1 MEYFEGYIDHI
12 IFQSPAT
19 GYTVMTGVME
29 GKTYTLVGTLP
40 GIEAGE
46 NIKADGH
53 EATHQ
58 IYGTQFVIDQYQ
70 VVAPKTQEAVERYL
84 GSGAIKGIGAA
95 MASRIVKKFGDDTMR
110 IIEEEPERLAEIK
123 GISARKAMDIA
134 ASVNA
139 KRDMQDA
146 VMFLQK
152 YGISIN
158 LAGKIYNRYGN
169 EMYDIVRD
177 NPYRLAED
185 IEGLGFRTCDEIAR
199 NAGIAEDSAFR
210 IESGIQY
217 ALGMAEGNG
226 HCYLPLPELWSSVES
241 LLNITIQDLNQYLL
255 ELQMKGRVM
264 VKSSR
269 PRSISDFLDSA
280 SNACDAGLTSG
291 LGTGASPADGATG
304 PSTFAANAAPGA
316 QVALTPGTGPTTLA
330 VNAAPGFQ
338 MSLGSGTAPTAFDAM
353 APSLYDA
360 NPALH
365 ADPATHVY
373 RATIY
378 YTELQVATMLKDLN
392 VTVENAELDAK
403 RALTIDEITE
413 KNGIELD
420 PLQRDAVLTAGH
432 SGLLV
437 ITGGPGTGKTTTI
450 NTIIRMF
457 ADEGKTILLGAPTG
471 RAAKRMSEATGW
483 PASTIHRLLEYQGRP
498 DEDGEDGDQVRG
510 HFERNENNPLECEV
524 VIIDEMSMVDIFLM
538 NALLKAIHRGTRLI
552 MVGDANQL
560 PSVGAGNVLRDII
573 ASGVIRTIQLRH
585 IFRQA
590 AASDIVVNAHK
601 INEGEPVDLSK
612 RSKDFLFIKSQT
624 PDQIF
629 AAIAAL
635 VLNKL
640 PGYLGVDPFDIQ
652 IMTPQRKGALGV
664 ERLNQL
670 LQEQMNPKSSRKTEK
685 EIGGTLFR
693 VGDKVMQIRN
703 DYNLIWEIRG
713 RYGIP
718 TEKGEGVFNGD
729 IGIITEINSFA
740 QNLTVRFDDRFVEY
754 AFKDCESLELAYAIT
769 IHKSQGSEYPAV
781 IVPMYQG
788 PSMLMNRNLLYT
800 AVTRA
805 KSCVCLVGNPPI
817 FDQMLH
823 NASEAK
829 RYSSLSERLQ
839 EVSHDEN
846 TL

>member
-1 MEYFEGYIDHI
+1 MANAVDGTAVAGGEGFSRHDTFTFSGEHTVEYFEGYIDHI

-280 SNACDAGLTSG
+280 
-291 LGTGASPADGATG
+291 
-304 PSTFAANAAPGA
+304 ANAGDADAP
-316 QVALTPGTGPTTLA
+316 V
-330 VNAAPGFQ
+330 
-338 MSLGSGTAPTAFDAM
+338 
-353 APSLYDA
+353 YDA

-378 YTELQVATMLKDLN
+378 YTELQVATLLKDLN
-392 VTVENAELDAK
+392 VTVENAKLDAK
-403 RALTIDEITE
+403 RALSIDEITE

-498 DEDGEDGDQVRG
+498 DEDEEGGDQVRG
-510 HFERNENNPLECEV
+510 HFERNENNPLECDV

-829 RYSSLSERLQ
+829 RYSSLGERLQ

-846 TL
+846 SL

>member
-1 MEYFEGYIDHI
+1 MANAVDGTAVAGGEGFSRHDTFTFSGEHTVEYFEGYIDHI

-280 SNACDAGLTSG
+280 
-291 LGTGASPADGATG
+291 
-304 PSTFAANAAPGA
+304 ANAGDADAP
-316 QVALTPGTGPTTLA
+316 V
-330 VNAAPGFQ
+330 
-338 MSLGSGTAPTAFDAM
+338 
-353 APSLYDA
+353 YDA

-378 YTELQVATMLKDLN
+378 YTELQVATLLKDLN

-413 KNGIELD
+413 KHGIELD

-510 HFERNENNPLECEV
+510 HFERNENNPLECDV

-538 NALLKAIHRGTRLI
+538 NALLKAIHLGTRLI

-829 RYSSLSERLQ
+829 RYSSLGERLQ

-846 TL
+846 SL

>member
-1 MEYFEGYIDHI
+1 MEFFEGYIDHI

-217 ALGMAEGNG
+217 ALSVAEGNG
-226 HCYLPLPELWSSVES
+226 HCYLPYPELWAYVES
-241 LLNITIQDLNQYLL
+241 LLNITIQNLNQYLL

-280 SNACDAGLTSG
+280 SNACDA
-291 LGTGASPADGATG
+291 D
-304 PSTFAANAAPGA
+304 AP
-316 QVALTPGTGPTTLA
+316 V
-330 VNAAPGFQ
+330 
-338 MSLGSGTAPTAFDAM
+338 
-353 APSLYDA
+353 YDA

-510 HFERNENNPLECEV
+510 HFERNENNPLECDV

>member
-1 MEYFEGYIDHI
+1 MANAVDGTAVAGGEGFSRHDTFTFSGEHTVEYFEGYIDHI

-280 SNACDAGLTSG
+280 
-291 LGTGASPADGATG
+291 
-304 PSTFAANAAPGA
+304 ANAGDANAP
-316 QVALTPGTGPTTLA
+316 V
-330 VNAAPGFQ
+330 
-338 MSLGSGTAPTAFDAM
+338 
-353 APSLYDA
+353 YDA

-378 YTELQVATMLKDLN
+378 YTELQVATLLKDLN

-413 KNGIELD
+413 KHGIELD

-510 HFERNENNPLECEV
+510 HFERNENNPLECDV

-829 RYSSLSERLQ
+829 RYSSLGERLQ

-846 TL
+846 TR

>member
-1 MEYFEGYIDHI
+1 MANAVDGTAVAGGEGFSRHDTFTFSGEHTVEYFEGYIDHI

-280 SNACDAGLTSG
+280 
-291 LGTGASPADGATG
+291 
-304 PSTFAANAAPGA
+304 ANAGDADAP
-316 QVALTPGTGPTTLA
+316 V
-330 VNAAPGFQ
+330 
-338 MSLGSGTAPTAFDAM
+338 
-353 APSLYDA
+353 YDA

-378 YTELQVATMLKDLN
+378 YTELQVATLLKDLN

-413 KNGIELD
+413 KHGIELD

-510 HFERNENNPLECEV
+510 HFERNENNPLECDV

-788 PSMLMNRNLLYT
+788 PSMLMNRTLLYT

-829 RYSSLSERLQ
+829 RYSSLGERLQ

-846 TL
+846 SL

>member
-280 SNACDAGLTSG
+280 
-291 LGTGASPADGATG
+291 
-304 PSTFAANAAPGA
+304 ANAGDADAP
-316 QVALTPGTGPTTLA
+316 V
-330 VNAAPGFQ
+330 
-338 MSLGSGTAPTAFDAM
+338 
-353 APSLYDA
+353 YDA

-498 DEDGEDGDQVRG
+498 DEDEEGGDQVRG
-510 HFERNENNPLECEV
+510 HFERNENNPLECDV

-846 TL
+846 TR

>member
-280 SNACDAGLTSG
+280 ANAGDADPTSG
-291 LGTGASPADGATG
+291 LGTGASTADGATG
-304 PSTFAANAAPGA
+304 PSTLASNA
-316 QVALTPGTGPTTLA
+316 VAGSQMSLTPGTGPSTLA
-330 VNAAPGFQ
+330 ANVAPGTQ
-338 MSLGSGTAPTAFDAM
+338 TSAAPTAFDAM

-510 HFERNENNPLECEV
+510 HFERNENNPLECDV

>member
-1 MEYFEGYIDHI
+1 MANAVDGTAVAGGEGFSRHDTFTFSGEHTVEYFEGYIDHI

-280 SNACDAGLTSG
+280 
-291 LGTGASPADGATG
+291 
-304 PSTFAANAAPGA
+304 ANAGDADAP
-316 QVALTPGTGPTTLA
+316 V
-330 VNAAPGFQ
+330 
-338 MSLGSGTAPTAFDAM
+338 
-353 APSLYDA
+353 YDA
-360 NPALH
+360 NPVLH

-378 YTELQVATMLKDLN
+378 YTELQVATLLKDLN

-403 RALTIDEITE
+403 RALSIDEITE

-498 DEDGEDGDQVRG
+498 DEDEEGGDQVRG
-510 HFERNENNPLECEV
+510 HFERNENNPLECDV

-829 RYSSLSERLQ
+829 RYSSLGERLQ

-846 TL
+846 SL

>member
-217 ALGMAEGNG
+217 ALGMAESNG
-226 HCYLPLPELWSSVES
+226 HCYLPLTELWSSVES
-241 LLNITIQDLNQYLL
+241 LLNITIQDMNQYLL

-269 PRSISDFLDSA
+269 PRSISDVDEVPVF
-280 SNACDAGLTSG
+280 
-291 LGTGASPADGATG
+291 
-304 PSTFAANAAPGA
+304 
-316 QVALTPGTGPTTLA
+316 
-330 VNAAPGFQ
+330 
-338 MSLGSGTAPTAFDAM
+338 
-353 APSLYDA
+353 DA

-373 RATIY
+373 RASIY

-403 RALTIDEITE
+403 RAVSIDEITE

-498 DEDGEDGDQVRG
+498 DEEEDGGDQVRG
-510 HFERNENNPLECEV
+510 HFERNENNPLECDV

-573 ASGVIRTIQLRH
+573 ASGVIRTIQLCH

-740 QNLTVRFDDRFVEY
+740 QNLTVCFDDRFVEY

-781 IVPMYQG
+781 VVPMYQG

-817 FDQMLH
+817 FEQMLH

-846 TL
+846 SL

>member
-1 MEYFEGYIDHI
+1 MANAVDGTAVAGGEGFSRHDTFTFSGEHTVEYFEGYIDHI

-280 SNACDAGLTSG
+280 
-291 LGTGASPADGATG
+291 
-304 PSTFAANAAPGA
+304 ANAGDADAP
-316 QVALTPGTGPTTLA
+316 V
-330 VNAAPGFQ
+330 
-338 MSLGSGTAPTAFDAM
+338 
-353 APSLYDA
+353 YDA

-378 YTELQVATMLKDLN
+378 YTELQVATLLKDLN

-413 KNGIELD
+413 KHGIELD

-510 HFERNENNPLECEV
+510 HFERNENNPLECDV

-629 AAIAAL
+629 AAIAPL

-829 RYSSLSERLQ
+829 RYSSLGERLQ

-846 TL
+846 SL

>member
-1 MEYFEGYIDHI
+1 MANAVDGTAVAGGEGFSRHDTFTFSGEHRLEYFEGYIDHI

-280 SNACDAGLTSG
+280 
-291 LGTGASPADGATG
+291 
-304 PSTFAANAAPGA
+304 ANAGDADAP
-316 QVALTPGTGPTTLA
+316 V
-330 VNAAPGFQ
+330 
-338 MSLGSGTAPTAFDAM
+338 
-353 APSLYDA
+353 YDA

-510 HFERNENNPLECEV
+510 HFERNENNPLECDV

>member
-1 MEYFEGYIDHI
+1 MANAVDGTAVAGGEGFSRHDTFTFSGEHTVEYFEGYIDHI

-280 SNACDAGLTSG
+280 
-291 LGTGASPADGATG
+291 
-304 PSTFAANAAPGA
+304 ANAGDADAP
-316 QVALTPGTGPTTLA
+316 V
-330 VNAAPGFQ
+330 
-338 MSLGSGTAPTAFDAM
+338 
-353 APSLYDA
+353 YDA

-378 YTELQVATMLKDLN
+378 YTELQVATLLKDLN

-413 KNGIELD
+413 KHGIELD

-510 HFERNENNPLECEV
+510 HFERNENNPLECDV

-670 LQEQMNPKSSRKTEK
+670 LQEEMNPKSSRKTEK

-829 RYSSLSERLQ
+829 RYSSLGERLQ

-846 TL
+846 TR

>member
-1 MEYFEGYIDHI
+1 MANAVDGTAVAGGEGFSRHDTFTFSGEHTVEYFEGYIDHI

-280 SNACDAGLTSG
+280 
-291 LGTGASPADGATG
+291 
-304 PSTFAANAAPGA
+304 ANAGDADAP
-316 QVALTPGTGPTTLA
+316 V
-330 VNAAPGFQ
+330 
-338 MSLGSGTAPTAFDAM
+338 
-353 APSLYDA
+353 YDA

-378 YTELQVATMLKDLN
+378 YTELQVATLLKDLN

-413 KNGIELD
+413 KHGIELD

-510 HFERNENNPLECEV
+510 HFERNENNTLECDV

-829 RYSSLSERLQ
+829 RYSSLGERLQ

-846 TL
+846 SL

>member
-1 MEYFEGYIDHI
+1 MANAVDGTAVAGGEGFSRHDTFTFSGEHTVEYFEGYIDHI

-280 SNACDAGLTSG
+280 
-291 LGTGASPADGATG
+291 
-304 PSTFAANAAPGA
+304 ANAGDADAP
-316 QVALTPGTGPTTLA
+316 V
-330 VNAAPGFQ
+330 
-338 MSLGSGTAPTAFDAM
+338 
-353 APSLYDA
+353 YDA

-378 YTELQVATMLKDLN
+378 YTELQVATLLKDLN

-413 KNGIELD
+413 KHGIELD

-510 HFERNENNPLECEV
+510 HFERNENNPLECDV

-590 AASDIVVNAHK
+590 AAPDIVVNAHK

-829 RYSSLSERLQ
+829 RYSSLGERLQ

-846 TL
+846 SL

>member
-1 MEYFEGYIDHI
+1 MANAVDGTAVAGGEGFSRHDTFTFSGEHTVEYFEGYIDHI

-280 SNACDAGLTSG
+280 
-291 LGTGASPADGATG
+291 
-304 PSTFAANAAPGA
+304 ANAGDADAP
-316 QVALTPGTGPTTLA
+316 V
-330 VNAAPGFQ
+330 
-338 MSLGSGTAPTAFDAM
+338 
-353 APSLYDA
+353 YDA

-378 YTELQVATMLKDLN
+378 YTELQVATLLKDLN

-403 RALTIDEITE
+403 RALSIDEITE

-510 HFERNENNPLECEV
+510 HFERNENNPLECDV

-846 TL
+846 TR

>member
-1 MEYFEGYIDHI
+1 MANAVDGTAVAGGEGFSRHDTFTFSGEHTVEYFEGYIDHI

-280 SNACDAGLTSG
+280 
-291 LGTGASPADGATG
+291 
-304 PSTFAANAAPGA
+304 ANAGDVDAP
-316 QVALTPGTGPTTLA
+316 V
-330 VNAAPGFQ
+330 
-338 MSLGSGTAPTAFDAM
+338 
-353 APSLYDA
+353 YDA

-378 YTELQVATMLKDLN
+378 YTELQVATLLKDLN

-413 KNGIELD
+413 KHGIELD

-510 HFERNENNPLECEV
+510 HFERNENNPLECDV

-829 RYSSLSERLQ
+829 RYSSLGERLQ

-846 TL
+846 SL

>member
-19 GYTVMTGVME
+19 GYTVMVGIMG
-29 GKTYTLVGTLP
+29 GKSYTLVGTLP
-40 GIEAGE
+40 GIESGE
-46 NIKADGH
+46 NIQADGH
-53 EATHQ
+53 ETTHA
-58 IYGTQFVIDQYQ
+58 IYGTQFVIDRYQ
-70 VVAPKTQEAVERYL
+70 VVEPKTQEAVERYL

-123 GISARKAMDIA
+123 GISERKAMDIA

-158 LAGKIYNRYGN
+158 LAGKIYNRYGHDL
-169 EMYDIVRD
+169 YDIVRD
-177 NPYRLAED
+177 NPYKLAED

-226 HCYLPLPELWSSVES
+226 HCYLPLPELWESVES
-241 LLNITIQDLNQYLL
+241 LLNISIQDLQQYLL
-255 ELQMKGRVM
+255 ELQMKGRIM
-264 VKSSR
+264 VKTRR
-269 PRSISDFLDSA
+269 PKSIADFLAQTEGKDTVGVTLLRGENPTA
-280 SNACDAGLTSG
+280 QASG
-291 LGTGASPADGATG
+291 LQDLRASAPDRLRVDTAEANLPYGENASDPQRFFGAT
-304 PSTFAANAAPGA
+304 PA
-316 QVALTPGTGPTTLA
+316 Q
-330 VNAAPGFQ
+330 Q
-338 MSLGSGTAPTAFDAM
+338 
-353 APSLYDA
+353 
-360 NPALH
+360 
-365 ADPATHVY
+365 ADPNTQVY
-373 RATIY
+373 RASVY
-378 YTELQVATMLKDLN
+378 YTELQVATLLKELN
-392 VTVENAELDAK
+392 VTSAQADLDERRKA
-403 RALTIDEITE
+403 AIDEITE

-420 PLQRDAVLTAGH
+420 PLQREAVLAAANTGV
-432 SGLLV
+432 LV

-457 ADEGKTILLGAPTG
+457 AEEGKTILLGAPTG

-498 DEDGEDGDQVRG
+498 DEEDEGEDQVRG
-510 HFERNENNPLECEV
+510 HFERDENNPLECDV

-552 MVGDANQL
+552 LVGDANQL

-573 ASGVIRTIQLRH
+573 ASGVIRTIQLHH
-585 IFRQA
+585 IFRQV

-612 RSKDFLFIKSQT
+612 RSKDFLFIKSAT

-629 AAIAAL
+629 QAIATL
-635 VLNKL
+635 VLKKL
-640 PGYLGVDPFDIQ
+640 PGYLDVEPFDIQ

-685 EIGGTLFR
+685 EINGTLFR

-713 RYGIP
+713 KYGIP

-740 QNLTVRFDDRFVEY
+740 QNLTVRFDDRYVEY

-817 FDQMLH
+817 FEQMLH

-846 TL
+846 AATT

>member
-1 MEYFEGYIDHI
+1 MANAVDGTAVASGEGFSRHDTFTFSGEHSLEYFEGYIDHI

-217 ALGMAEGNG
+217 ALGMAESNG

-241 LLNITIQDLNQYLL
+241 LLNITIQDMNQYLL

-269 PRSISDFLDSA
+269 PRSISDFLA
-280 SNACDAGLTSG
+280 NADDAGPTSG
-291 LGTGASPADGATG
+291 SDTGASTADGA
-304 PSTFAANAAPGA
+304 S
-316 QVALTPGTGPTTLA
+316 ALTANT
-330 VNAAPGFQ
+330 APGFQ
-338 MSLGSGTAPTAFDAM
+338 TSLASGAFDAM

-373 RATIY
+373 RASIY

-403 RALTIDEITE
+403 RAVSIDEITE

-498 DEDGEDGDQVRG
+498 DEDEEGGDQVRG
-510 HFERNENNPLECEV
+510 HFERNENNPLECDV

-718 TEKGEGVFNGD
+718 IEKGEGVFNGD

-781 IVPMYQG
+781 VVPMYQG

-839 EVSHDEN
+839 EVSVQS
-846 TL
+846 

>member
-280 SNACDAGLTSG
+280 
-291 LGTGASPADGATG
+291 
-304 PSTFAANAAPGA
+304 ANAGDADAP
-316 QVALTPGTGPTTLA
+316 V
-330 VNAAPGFQ
+330 
-338 MSLGSGTAPTAFDAM
+338 
-353 APSLYDA
+353 YDA

-510 HFERNENNPLECEV
+510 HFERNENNPLECDV

>member
-269 PRSISDFLDSA
+269 PRSISDFLD
-280 SNACDAGLTSG
+280 NAGDA
-291 LGTGASPADGATG
+291 D
-304 PSTFAANAAPGA
+304 AP
-316 QVALTPGTGPTTLA
+316 V
-330 VNAAPGFQ
+330 
-338 MSLGSGTAPTAFDAM
+338 
-353 APSLYDA
+353 YDA

-403 RALTIDEITE
+403 RALSIDEITE

-498 DEDGEDGDQVRG
+498 DEDGEGGDQVRG
-510 HFERNENNPLECEV
+510 HFERNENNPLECDV

-846 TL
+846 TR

>member
-1 MEYFEGYIDHI
+1 MANAVDGTAVAGGEGFSRHDTFTFSGEHTVEYFEGYIDHI

-280 SNACDAGLTSG
+280 
-291 LGTGASPADGATG
+291 
-304 PSTFAANAAPGA
+304 ANAGDADAP
-316 QVALTPGTGPTTLA
+316 V
-330 VNAAPGFQ
+330 
-338 MSLGSGTAPTAFDAM
+338 
-353 APSLYDA
+353 YDA

-378 YTELQVATMLKDLN
+378 YTELQVATLLKDLN

-413 KNGIELD
+413 KHGIELD

-510 HFERNENNPLECEV
+510 HFERNENNPLECDV

-629 AAIAAL
+629 AAIAPL

-640 PGYLGVDPFDIQ
+640 PGYLGVDPFAFQ

-829 RYSSLSERLQ
+829 RYSSLGERLQ

-846 TL
+846 SL

>member
-1 MEYFEGYIDHI
+1 MANAVDGTAVAGGEGFSRHDTFTFSGEHTVEYFEGYIDHI

-217 ALGMAEGNG
+217 ALGMADGNG

-280 SNACDAGLTSG
+280 
-291 LGTGASPADGATG
+291 
-304 PSTFAANAAPGA
+304 ANAGDADAP
-316 QVALTPGTGPTTLA
+316 V
-330 VNAAPGFQ
+330 
-338 MSLGSGTAPTAFDAM
+338 
-353 APSLYDA
+353 YDA

-378 YTELQVATMLKDLN
+378 YTELQVATLLKDLN

-413 KNGIELD
+413 KHGIELD

-510 HFERNENNPLECEV
+510 HFERNENNPLECDV

-829 RYSSLSERLQ
+829 RYSSLGERLQ

-846 TL
+846 SL

>member
-280 SNACDAGLTSG
+280 
-291 LGTGASPADGATG
+291 
-304 PSTFAANAAPGA
+304 ANAG
-316 QVALTPGTGPTTLA
+316 
-330 VNAAPGFQ
+330 
-338 MSLGSGTAPTAFDAM
+338 DADV
-353 APSLYDA
+353 PVYDA

-403 RALTIDEITE
+403 RALSIDEITE

-510 HFERNENNPLECEV
+510 HFERNENNPLECDV

>member
-1 MEYFEGYIDHI
+1 MANAVDGTAVAGGEGFSRHDTFTFSGEHTVEYFEGYIDHI

-280 SNACDAGLTSG
+280 
-291 LGTGASPADGATG
+291 
-304 PSTFAANAAPGA
+304 ANAGDANAP
-316 QVALTPGTGPTTLA
+316 V
-330 VNAAPGFQ
+330 
-338 MSLGSGTAPTAFDAM
+338 
-353 APSLYDA
+353 YDA

-378 YTELQVATMLKDLN
+378 YTELQVATLLKDLN

-413 KNGIELD
+413 KHGIELD

-510 HFERNENNPLECEV
+510 HFERNENNPLECDV

-538 NALLKAIHRGTRLI
+538 NALLKAIHLGTRLI

-829 RYSSLSERLQ
+829 RYSSLGERLQ

-846 TL
+846 SL

>member
-1 MEYFEGYIDHI
+1 MANAVDGTAVAGGEGFSRHDTFTFSGEHTVEYFEGYIDHI

-134 ASVNA
+134 ASVSA

-280 SNACDAGLTSG
+280 
-291 LGTGASPADGATG
+291 
-304 PSTFAANAAPGA
+304 ANAGDADAP
-316 QVALTPGTGPTTLA
+316 V
-330 VNAAPGFQ
+330 
-338 MSLGSGTAPTAFDAM
+338 
-353 APSLYDA
+353 YDA

-403 RALTIDEITE
+403 RALSIDEITE

-498 DEDGEDGDQVRG
+498 DEDEEGGDQVRG
-510 HFERNENNPLECEV
+510 HFERNENNPLECDV

-846 TL
+846 TR

>member
-280 SNACDAGLTSG
+280 
-291 LGTGASPADGATG
+291 
-304 PSTFAANAAPGA
+304 ANAGDADAP
-316 QVALTPGTGPTTLA
+316 V
-330 VNAAPGFQ
+330 
-338 MSLGSGTAPTAFDAM
+338 
-353 APSLYDA
+353 YDA

-498 DEDGEDGDQVRG
+498 DEDGEGGDQVRG
-510 HFERNENNPLECEV
+510 HFERNENNPLECDV

>member
-1 MEYFEGYIDHI
+1 MANAVDGTAVAGGEGFSRHDTFTFSGEHTVEYFEGYIDHI

-280 SNACDAGLTSG
+280 
-291 LGTGASPADGATG
+291 
-304 PSTFAANAAPGA
+304 ANAGDADAP
-316 QVALTPGTGPTTLA
+316 V
-330 VNAAPGFQ
+330 
-338 MSLGSGTAPTAFDAM
+338 
-353 APSLYDA
+353 YDA

-378 YTELQVATMLKDLN
+378 YTELQVATLLKDLN

-413 KNGIELD
+413 KHGIELD

-498 DEDGEDGDQVRG
+498 DEDEEGGDQVRG
-510 HFERNENNPLECEV
+510 HFERNENNPLECDV

-829 RYSSLSERLQ
+829 RYSSLGERLQ

-846 TL
+846 SL

>member
-1 MEYFEGYIDHI
+1 MANAVDGTAVAGGEGFSRHDTFTFSGEHTVEYFEGYIDHI

-280 SNACDAGLTSG
+280 
-291 LGTGASPADGATG
+291 
-304 PSTFAANAAPGA
+304 ANAGDADAP
-316 QVALTPGTGPTTLA
+316 V
-330 VNAAPGFQ
+330 
-338 MSLGSGTAPTAFDAM
+338 
-353 APSLYDA
+353 YDA

-378 YTELQVATMLKDLN
+378 YTELQVATLLKDLN
-392 VTVENAELDAK
+392 VTVENAKLDAK
-403 RALTIDEITE
+403 RALSIDEITE

-498 DEDGEDGDQVRG
+498 DEDEEGGDQVRG
-510 HFERNENNPLECEV
+510 HFERNENNPLECDV

-754 AFKDCESLELAYAIT
+754 AFKDCESLELAYAIP

-846 TL
+846 TR

>member
-1 MEYFEGYIDHI
+1 MANAVDGTAVAGGEGFSRHDTFTFSGEHTVEYFEGYIDHI

-280 SNACDAGLTSG
+280 
-291 LGTGASPADGATG
+291 
-304 PSTFAANAAPGA
+304 ANAGDADAP
-316 QVALTPGTGPTTLA
+316 V
-330 VNAAPGFQ
+330 
-338 MSLGSGTAPTAFDAM
+338 
-353 APSLYDA
+353 YDA

-378 YTELQVATMLKDLN
+378 YTELQVATLLKDLN

-403 RALTIDEITE
+403 RGLTIDEITE
-413 KNGIELD
+413 KHGIELD

-510 HFERNENNPLECEV
+510 HFERNENNPLECDV

-829 RYSSLSERLQ
+829 RYSSLGERLQ

-846 TL
+846 SL

>member
-280 SNACDAGLTSG
+280 
-291 LGTGASPADGATG
+291 
-304 PSTFAANAAPGA
+304 ANAG
-316 QVALTPGTGPTTLA
+316 
-330 VNAAPGFQ
+330 
-338 MSLGSGTAPTAFDAM
+338 DADV
-353 APSLYDA
+353 PVYDA

-510 HFERNENNPLECEV
+510 HFERNENNPLECDV

-839 EVSHDEN
+839 EVSVQS
-846 TL
+846 

>member
-280 SNACDAGLTSG
+280 
-291 LGTGASPADGATG
+291 
-304 PSTFAANAAPGA
+304 ANAGDADAP
-316 QVALTPGTGPTTLA
+316 V
-330 VNAAPGFQ
+330 
-338 MSLGSGTAPTAFDAM
+338 
-353 APSLYDA
+353 YDA

-403 RALTIDEITE
+403 RALSIDEITE

-510 HFERNENNPLECEV
+510 HFERNENNPLECDV

-839 EVSHDEN
+839 EVSVQS
-846 TL
+846 

>member
-1 MEYFEGYIDHI
+1 MANAVDGTAVAGGEGFSRHDTFTFSGEHTVEYFEGYIDHI

-280 SNACDAGLTSG
+280 
-291 LGTGASPADGATG
+291 
-304 PSTFAANAAPGA
+304 ANAGDADAP
-316 QVALTPGTGPTTLA
+316 V
-330 VNAAPGFQ
+330 
-338 MSLGSGTAPTAFDAM
+338 
-353 APSLYDA
+353 YDA

-378 YTELQVATMLKDLN
+378 YTELQVATLLKDLN

-403 RALTIDEITE
+403 RALSIDEITE

-498 DEDGEDGDQVRG
+498 DEDEEGGDQVRG
-510 HFERNENNPLECEV
+510 HFERNENNPLECDV

-846 TL
+846 TR